1 MLTSYARISL
11 ALTGILL
18 SPGLWA
24 DQVSEQ
30 EQWFNGETS
39 FREQFPPKQ
48 QAVEAPSAPAQ
59 ALVPATKTLP
69 QSEPAQTMTQAVESV
84 QAQHE
89 QEARLLEYQRQA
101 LEAREQALQYRE
113 QALKAQEALLRLQQ
127 QQAAER

>member
-1 MLTSYARISL
+1 MLTQRTCIHLVLASVLISP
-11 ALTGILL
+11 
-18 SPGLWA
+18 SLWA

-30 EQWFNGETS
+30 EQWFNGEAS

-48 QAVEAPSAPAQ
+48 QTAETRSAP
-59 ALVPATKTLP
+59 
-69 QSEPAQTMTQAVESV
+69 TQAVMPVAPQDHPAQVSAQTVESGQDQHQQV
-84 QAQHE
+84 Q

-113 QALKAQEALLRLQQ
+113 QALQAQEALLKLQQ